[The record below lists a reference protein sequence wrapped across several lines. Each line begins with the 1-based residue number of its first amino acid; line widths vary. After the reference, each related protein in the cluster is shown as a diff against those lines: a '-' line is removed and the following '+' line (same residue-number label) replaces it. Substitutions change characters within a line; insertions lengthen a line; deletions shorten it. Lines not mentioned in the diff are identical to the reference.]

1 MFGLI
6 KGIFIGLLTGRVN
19 GYNHTKWISVGNPR
33 LNQLLL
39 FYIIMNTVKKFTTI
53 HFQLY

>member
-19 GYNHTKWISVGNPR
+19 GYNHTKCISVGNPR